1 MRTWRDRD
9 ASSRYPCD
17 ERQEGGSGAG
27 NPTWGGGQTMLDTL
41 DVTGDPPN
49 ATVVLGASRARFL
62 EILYAA
68 CGA

>member
-1 MRTWRDRD
+1 
-9 ASSRYPCD
+9 
-17 ERQEGGSGAG
+17 
-27 NPTWGGGQTMLDTL
+27 MLDTL

-68 CGA
+68 RGA